1 MPEQLRF
8 WFAELSPEDRRE
20 VESLP
25 TLDPCSD
32 LPDVSEY
39 DTGSINSRNSY
50 MPDYVATA
58 FTSAYV
64 AAMGLHFNHEECAR
78 RATMAALAVRNF
90 EQEYYH

>member
-8 WFAELSPEDRRE
+8 SFAELSPEDRRE
-20 VESLP
+20 VEGLP

-39 DTGSINSRNSY
+39 ESDSRSRY
-50 MPDYVATA
+50 MPDYVAAA